1 MTFKLRIAISA
12 CLIGQ
17 PVRYDG
23 QDKHQAWLEHIH
35 HVDWIPICPEVEAG
49 MSVPREKIQ
58 VELADGKLKLMAI
71 ESRQDWS
78 ETMDDVANRWI
89 TQLQKQQ
96 VSGYVFKSR
105 SPSCGLQGVPLYEAD
120 GSLVEK
126 QVQGRFAQ
134 RVNECMPGLPLIE
147 ETQMSVEVSR
157 HEFLIRAWQFHRNCH
172 SD

>member
-1 MTFKLRIAISA
+1 MVFKLRIAISA

-23 QDKHQAWLEHIH
+23 QDKHQAWLEHVH

-134 RVNECMPGLPLIE
+134 RVAEFMPDLPLIE
-147 ETQMSVEVSR
+147 ETQMSVEVAR
-157 HEFLIRAWQFHRNCH
+157 HEFFMRAREFHRNCH